1 MLRAMMWGRPLPPRL
16 ARAAVQDA
24 PKLQKDAWRGWLFL
38 GIGVAFVGL
47 SIAEA
52 DTSRIHWWVPI
63 GYVAVAAGWMWSGGQ
78 MLLTARQAR
87 RAVRDRYWPERPDPP
102 A

>member
-1 MLRAMMWGRPLPPRL
+1 MASQGEGVDEGPLSGLSRPERRRLLRAMTWGRPLPPRL
-16 ARAAVQDA
+16 ARAAVQYA
-24 PKLQKDAWRGWLFL
+24 PKLLKDAWRGWLFL

-63 GYVAVAAGWMWSGGQ
+63 GYVAVAAGWMWSG
-78 MLLTARQAR
+78 T
-87 RAVRDRYWPERPDPP
+87 
-102 A
+102 